1 MRYMN
6 FAVALRRY
14 GTVKEIQERLGV
26 KSRTQVF
33 QYLAGKALPRTEKL
47 LVHPDLLDAARSDL
61 AEQTK
66 VSA

>member
-1 MRYMN
+1 MN
-6 FAVALRRY
+6 FAVALRRD
-14 GTVKEIQERLGV
+14 GTVEEIQERLGV
-26 KSRTQVF
+26 KSRTQVY

>member
-1 MRYMN
+1 MN

-14 GTVKEIQERLGV
+14 GTVEEIQERLGV
-26 KSRTQVF
+26 KSRTQVY